1 MQTYVTAFTRGSTLS
16 DRRRTIGKGA
26 VVPNTDSRSRRN
38 MVDIIGRDSSKSE
51 I

>member
-1 MQTYVTAFTRGSTLS
+1 MAFAHDSTLS
-16 DRRRTIGKGA
+16 HRRKTIGKRA

-38 MVDIIGRDSSKSE
+38 MVDIIGWDSRSE